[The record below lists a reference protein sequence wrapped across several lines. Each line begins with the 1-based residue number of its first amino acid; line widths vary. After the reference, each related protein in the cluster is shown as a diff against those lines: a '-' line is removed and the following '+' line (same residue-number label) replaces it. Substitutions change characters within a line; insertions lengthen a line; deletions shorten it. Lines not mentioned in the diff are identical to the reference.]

1 MRKLKIILMTILF
14 VVALGAS
21 GFIYLN
27 ADPNEPAEP
36 VFSFDSNTEV
46 MDIFLSHGYEFGNN
60 DIKRR
65 LSRSVDNCIEDIDYD
80 YLLFDLNEEIV
91 GTYAEVE
98 TSEITASYEFV
109 YFYDQDIVKF
119 KFRQKDGNIIYEQQ
133 VTYSFESDLYQEDFN
148 SINYELDSHTPDEII
163 CMVNDFRDDFFLEIT
178 RLGVTVDE
186 LIETE
191 LNPI

>member
-1 MRKLKIILMTILF
+1 MTILF

>member
-1 MRKLKIILMTILF
+1 LRKLKIILMTILF